1 MPYRPLALV
10 TVLVAGD
17 YLLWNWS
24 QAGSHDTTALLSGL
38 TLPLLVIV
46 FVRLL
51 LWSLAHLIA
60 SSARQSRMRMR
71 MLNRRRSRRSANP
84 SEPNAVSTASID
96 APPQSHKLAA

>member
-10 TVLVAGD
+10 TALVAGD

-46 FVRLL
+46 FIRLL
-51 LWSLAHLIA
+51 VWSLAHLIA
-60 SSARQSRMRMR
+60 SSARQSRMRI
-71 MLNRRRSRRSANP
+71 LNRRQSRRSANP
-84 SEPNAVSTASID
+84 SEPNAVSPASID
-96 APPQSHKLAA
+96 APPQSRKLAA